1 MKSGSAREKICVIED
16 TKRINRLSADA
27 TVCCA
32 MCGARV
38 YDPASVCDPV
48 QMSGSG

>member
-1 MKSGSAREKICVIED
+1 MKSVSVREKICIVED
-16 TKRINRLSADA
+16 TRRINRQSSDA
-27 TVCCA
+27 TICCA

-38 YDPASVCDPV
+38 YDPESVCDPV

>member
-1 MKSGSAREKICVIED
+1 MKAENVCGKICVTED
-16 TKRINRLSADA
+16 TRRINRQSADA

-38 YDPASVCDPV
+38 YDPARVCDPV